1 MDARHFRTYFTRGY
15 NFFPFQVDVIFFEEL
30 IENPMEVIVDLL
42 NKLGIHIEEERKKC
56 FIKHL
61 VGKTIILLF

>member
-1 MDARHFRTYFTRGY
+1 M
-15 NFFPFQVDVIFFEEL
+15 DVIFFEEL

-42 NKLGIHIEEERKKC
+42 NKLVIHIEEERKKC

-61 VGKTIILLF
+61 GGRNIILLKVCIGPIP

>member
-1 MDARHFRTYFTRGY
+1 M
-15 NFFPFQVDVIFFEEL
+15 DVIFFEEL

-61 VGKTIILLF
+61 GGRNIILLKVCIGPIPWVTSDGGNIGQ